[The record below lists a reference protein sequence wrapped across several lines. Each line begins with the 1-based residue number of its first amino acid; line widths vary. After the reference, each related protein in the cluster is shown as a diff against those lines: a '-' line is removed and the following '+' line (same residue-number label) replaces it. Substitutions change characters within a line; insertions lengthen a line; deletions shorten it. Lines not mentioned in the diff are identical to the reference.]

1 MGNKTARVLGVVII
15 LLCDHALL
23 WAQAPRP
30 ARDAAAPTDG
40 EGKPWNRGTT
50 LAVREAANA
59 RFLEGNRLFDAPLFA
74 QAAAQYKAALRTWP
88 HPAFHYNL
96 ALAQLNLGQDVE
108 AREHLE
114 RAVQY
119 GEEPLG
125 AAEFAE
131 AQRQLAALERQL
143 GRITITCQTP
153 GAVVSLDGV
162 AVFTA
167 PGRHQAWVM
176 PQPMT
181 HELTARKPEYLSKSK
196 QISVA
201 PGALEQVELELITLE
216 EAADANRRWATW
228 KPWVVVGAGAATAAG
243 GGVFHRLSARNVD
256 RYDAEAVRLGC
267 ANDAAMPGCHD
278 GQLPA
283 ELRDQLG
290 RARQQHTVAVTGY
303 ITGGVVAAAGIVML
317 WLNRP
322 RLDEEA
328 PPSRGRRVVVVPAV
342 SSDTFS
348 LLVRIDP

>member
-1 MGNKTARVLGVVII
+1 M
-15 LLCDHALL
+15 LLCDPALS

-30 ARDAAAPTDG
+30 ARDAAAPTGG

-50 LAVREAANA
+50 LAMREAANA
-59 RFLEGNRLFDAPLFA
+59 AFLEGNRLFDAPLFA

-125 AAEFAE
+125 AAELAE

-143 GRITITCQTP
+143 GRVTITCKTP

-162 AVFTA
+162 ALFTA

-176 PQPMT
+176 PQPKL
-181 HELTARKPEYLSKSK
+181 HEVTARKPEYLSESK

-201 PGALEQVELELITLE
+201 SGALEQVELELITLE
-216 EAADANRRWATW
+216 EAADASRRWVAW
-228 KPWVVVGAGAATAAG
+228 KPWAVVGAGAAIAAG
-243 GGVFHRLSARNVD
+243 GGVFHLWSTRNVD
-256 RYDAEAVRLGC
+256 RYDAEAVRLEC
-267 ANDAAMPGCHD
+267 ANDAAMPGCRD
-278 GQLPA
+278 GQLPT

-290 RARQQHTVAVTGY
+290 HARQQHTVAVTGY

-322 RLDEEA
+322 RLDEDGA
-328 PPSRGRRVVVVPAV
+328 ASRGRGVVVVPAV
-342 SSDTFS
+342 SPDTLSVF
-348 LLVRIDP
+348 VRIEP